1 MLSKSSALVALRV
14 GSMLRAS
21 VILNRFSFFPTATFL
36 SRSKSGIAGVGVNPA
51 GVGAGPVGVGAGPA
65 GVGVDPAED
74 ASGAEAAIVLILL
87 TKSP

>member
-21 VILNRFSFFPTATFL
+21 VILKRFSFFPTATFL

-51 GVGAGPVGVGAGPA
+51 GVGAGPVGVGAGPVD
-65 GVGVDPAED
+65 VGADPAGNV
-74 ASGAEAAIVLILL
+74 ASGVVAAIVLILL
-87 TKSP
+87 T

>member
-36 SRSKSGIAGVGVNPA
+36 SRSKSGIAVVGVNPA
-51 GVGAGPVGVGAGPA
+51 GVGAGPVGVGAGPVD
-65 GVGVDPAED
+65 VGADPVGNV
-74 ASGAEAAIVLILL
+74 ASGVVAAIVLILL
-87 TKSP
+87 T